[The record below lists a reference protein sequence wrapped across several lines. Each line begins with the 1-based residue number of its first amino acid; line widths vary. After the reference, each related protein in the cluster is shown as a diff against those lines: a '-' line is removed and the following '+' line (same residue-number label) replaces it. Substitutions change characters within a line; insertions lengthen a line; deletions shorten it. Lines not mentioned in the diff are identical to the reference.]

1 MLTRELAI
9 VAYENGQA
17 IPDRLHQQQHAQYR
31 DLAERM
37 LDVYRRGVNRV
48 RRSLH
53 QDIHAIFSQ
62 EMDCPPRRID
72 AFCKL
77 LDDASEFA
85 GIPATKAS
93 KLRMQVFRQAAALH
107 PLVTQ
112 ADRWFENQEQD
123 AKHRIAAEL
132 GEDWSSIEQRLF
144 GDLLEFHRL
153 EKFNDFASPSAL
165 LSRYNVAQTQV
176 ALFDAQRM
184 MVLATEDFKS
194 ILRYAKLAR
203 LMHTVRR
210 ETEGKYRF
218 DFDGPLSLLH
228 KTHRYGVAMARF
240 LPGLLSCCGWELRAL
255 LKPTRWQGHITL
267 SLSAKSGLTSP
278 VPATNE
284 FDSQVEAAFA
294 SKWGAEPRAG
304 WTLERETEILHA
316 GQKVFVPDFVL
327 RHNDGRRVLMEVIGF
342 WTPEYLR
349 SKLDT
354 LAAFHQHAIL
364 LAVAHS
370 NKQHFEAHSAST
382 LFYKT
387 AIRIDDVLAI
397 LNPLSES
404 QPIPT
409 SSPIGTHRRLHKQ
422 GP

>member
-17 IPDRLHQQQHAQYR
+17 IPDRLNQQQHAGYR
-31 DLAERM
+31 ELAAQM
-37 LDVYRRGVNRV
+37 LEVYRGGIGQM
-48 RRSLH
+48 RRSMH
-53 QDIHAIFSQ
+53 RDIHAIFRR
-62 EMDCPPRRID
+62 ETDCPPRRID

-85 GIPATKAS
+85 GIPSNQAS
-93 KLRMQVFRQAAALH
+93 KLRMQVFRRAAGLH

-123 AKHRIAAEL
+123 AKSRIAAEL
-132 GEDWSSIEQRLF
+132 GENWSSIEQRLF
-144 GDLLEFHRL
+144 GDLIEFHRL
-153 EKFNDFASPSAL
+153 EKFNDFASPAAL

-184 MVLATEDFKS
+184 TVLATEDFKS

-203 LMHTVRR
+203 LMHTVHR
-210 ETEGKYRF
+210 EPPGRYRF
-218 DFDGPLSLLH
+218 DFDGPSSLLH
-228 KTHRYGVAMARF
+228 RTHRYGVAMAKF
-240 LPGLLSCCGWELRAL
+240 LPGLLSCRGWQLWAL
-255 LKPTRWQGHITL
+255 LHPARWQGSITL
-267 SLSAKSGLTSP
+267 SLSANSGLTSP
-278 VPATNE
+278 VPTSNE
-284 FDSQVEAAFA
+284 FDSDVEAAFA
-294 SKWGAEPRAG
+294 TKWGAEPHEG

-327 RHNDGRRVLMEVIGF
+327 RHQDGRRVLMEVIGY

-349 SKLDT
+349 SKLET
-354 LAAFHQHAIL
+354 LEVFRQHAIL
-364 LAVAHS
+364 LAVAQS
-370 NKQHFEAHSAST
+370 NKQHFEGQSPAV

-387 AIRIDDVLAI
+387 AIKIDDVVAMVKTM
-397 LNPLSES
+397 SV
-404 QPIPT
+404 
-409 SSPIGTHRRLHKQ
+409 